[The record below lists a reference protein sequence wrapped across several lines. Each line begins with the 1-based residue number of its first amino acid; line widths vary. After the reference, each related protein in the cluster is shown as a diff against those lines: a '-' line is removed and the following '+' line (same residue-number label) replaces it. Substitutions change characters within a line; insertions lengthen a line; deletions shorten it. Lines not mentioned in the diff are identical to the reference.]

1 MKIPPDNIVDG
12 YNGKWVE
19 IYYKI
24 YRFVS
29 AKVVYLKSKITTN
42 H

>member
-29 AKVVYLKSKITTN
+29 AKVDIFEK
-42 H
+42 